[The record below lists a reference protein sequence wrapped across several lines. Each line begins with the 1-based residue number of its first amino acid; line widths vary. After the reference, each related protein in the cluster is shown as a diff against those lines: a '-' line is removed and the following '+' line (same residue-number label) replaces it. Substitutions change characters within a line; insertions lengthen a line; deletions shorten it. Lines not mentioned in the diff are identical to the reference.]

1 MPRIGN
7 AFVGVLVASTIVLS
21 GERAAAL
28 RDQDLALTTPAYP
41 IQRRLELDQPALPSL
56 AHARFC
62 LRYESDCKLTPDA
75 MLRGRVKLTH
85 RRKAELATIN
95 SAVNRAI
102 VPEYQSSSPL
112 SEAWLIA
119 PPRGDCNDY
128 AVTKRHE
135 LLARGWPT
143 SSLLLA
149 EAVTSTGEH
158 HLVLIARM
166 REGDLVLD
174 NLHPAIRHWSTT
186 GYRWIKMQSSAD
198 PKLWRTVRT
207 RTS

>member
-1 MPRIGN
+1 MPRIGT
-7 AFVGVLVASTIVLS
+7 AVVGVLVALTIVLS
-21 GERAAAL
+21 GQQAAAL
-28 RDQDLALTTPAYP
+28 RNQDLALTVPAYP

-62 LRYESDCKLTPDA
+62 LKYKSDCKLSPDA

-85 RRKAELATIN
+85 RREAELATIN

-119 PPRGDCNDY
+119 PQRGDCNDY

-135 LLARGWPT
+135 LLARGWPA
-143 SSLLLA
+143 SSLLLT
-149 EAVTSTGEH
+149 EVVTSTGEH

-166 REGDLVLD
+166 REGDFVLD
-174 NLHPAIRHWSTT
+174 NLNPAIRHWSMT

-198 PKLWRTVRT
+198 PQLWRTIRVRA
-207 RTS
+207 S